1 MNKGKI
7 LAENG
12 GLGVELEPEAVCCED
27 DAMDGEEGHA
37 MFGHSVNSSTR
48 RCIWRWVHEVGEDEA
63 WRGTV
68 VAHEQSSL
76 KIEDW
81 MLS

>member
-1 MNKGKI
+1 MIYFYKYDS
-7 LAENG
+7 
-12 GLGVELEPEAVCCED
+12 ED
-27 DAMDGEEGHA
+27 DAVNGEEGHA

-48 RCIWRWVHEVGEDEA
+48 RCIWRWVHEVGEDEVWQGA
-63 WRGTV
+63 V